1 MKKYYEA
8 YDLRYKRIHQDGLL
22 WFKNAPTPELLDWIS
37 VQNVPLEETI
47 LEIGCGEGRDAL
59 YLASNGYKVAGT
71 DVSEEAI
78 NICKIKSDENQ
89 LKIDWIRE
97 DFIEMPNTDLPSYN
111 WIYSIGTLHML
122 IDEEDRR
129 QFLANVY
136 SRLNIN
142 GKLLLVSKGD
152 GITSFKTKKE
162 EAFDLVDRF
171 HYLDDK
177 KYSLEATSF
186 CRKTWEG
193 HLKELE
199 AAGFKIEKYFNSSN
213 EFYDDCMI
221 VYALK

>member
-37 VQNVPLEETI
+37 VQNVPLEDAI
-47 LEIGCGEGRDAL
+47 LEVGCGEGRDAL
-59 YLASNGYKVAGT
+59 YLASIGYKVAGT

-78 NICKIKSDENQ
+78 NICKFKSDETQ
-89 LKIDWIRE
+89 LKIEWIRE